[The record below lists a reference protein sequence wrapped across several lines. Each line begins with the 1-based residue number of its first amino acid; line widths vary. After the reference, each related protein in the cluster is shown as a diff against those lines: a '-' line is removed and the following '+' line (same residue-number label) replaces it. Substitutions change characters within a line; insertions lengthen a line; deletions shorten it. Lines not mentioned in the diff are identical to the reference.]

1 MLSLPNTGCGALILR
16 NLLPIMPLARHSSS
30 SSILLFQSCPRLKTI
45 TILSSGDL
53 ECYRDIDIIHIIIH
67 FLNGGW
73 PLRSIAMKSRET
85 CVSVKRVDILTTHQ
99 GQVPSALLCSELCDI
114 LRINFNTRS
123 GVSTE
128 QERTYAY
135 TLEHDLFH
143 HSSM

>member
-1 MLSLPNTGCGALILR
+1 MQDMALSFSDLWCQQCHWRTTRPSIPLSL
-16 NLLPIMPLARHSSS
+16 S
-30 SSILLFQSCPRLKTI
+30 QSRSRPKTI
-45 TILSSGDL
+45 TILSLGVL

-85 CVSVKRVDILTTHQ
+85 CVSMKRVDILTAHQ
-99 GQVPSALLCSELCDI
+99 GQVPSVLLCSELCDI

-128 QERTYAY
+128 QERTYAN
-135 TLEHDLFH
+135 TID
-143 HSSM
+143 